1 MPPKTPRKARR
12 QNPQNSQAL
21 AVQASDYD
29 TEVLEVATAT
39 VPTRSPAEINF
50 IVIRRYVPSLESIIC
65 YAPSAQLY
73 TMQSTGTWEKESG
86 VEGTLF
92 VCQLTPSPVTGG
104 GRHCI
109 VVLNRKGLENLIVE
123 SGEIQHV
130 EIGADSFLMLG
141 FKPRAQSHEEDMKVL
156 GLFIHAESP
165 PKEEICQIIKEHW
178 EEAVRER
185 SLAGGDDGITNL
197 GDGFIPSRGEEED
210 QKVMGRRL
218 SLSELFGKQ

>member
-1 MPPKTPRKARR
+1 MPPKTPRKTRR
-12 QNPQNSQAL
+12 SNPQSSQNV

-29 TEVLEVATAT
+29 TEAIEVSN
-39 VPTRSPAEINF
+39 VPARTPAEINF
-50 IVIRRYVPSLESIIC
+50 SVLSRYVPSLENIIC

-73 TMQSTGTWEKESG
+73 TMQQTGTWEKEST

-141 FKPRAQSHEEDMKVL
+141 FKPRAQNHDEDMKVL

-165 PKEEICQIIKEHW
+165 SKEEICQIIKGHW

-185 SLAGGDDGITNL
+185 SMAGGDDGITNL
-197 GDGFIPSRGEEED
+197 GDGFIPSREEEED
-210 QKVMGRRL
+210 QKVLGRRL
-218 SLSELFGKQ
+218 SLSELFRKQ

>member
-1 MPPKTPRKARR
+1 MPPKTPRKSRR
-12 QNPQNSQAL
+12 GNPQSSQAAL
-21 AVQASDYD
+21 VQASDYD
-29 TEVLEVATAT
+29 TEAFEVSN
-39 VPTRSPAEINF
+39 VPTRTPAEINF
-50 IVIRRYVPSLESIIC
+50 SVLSRYVPSLETIIC

-73 TMQSTGTWEKESG
+73 TMQSTGSWEKESA

-92 VCQLTPSPVTGG
+92 ICQLTPSPVTGG
-104 GRHCI
+104 GRHC
-109 VVLNRKGLENLIVE
+109 VVLLNRKGLENLIVE

-141 FKPRAQSHEEDMKVL
+141 FKPRSQNNEEDMKVL
-156 GLFIHAESP
+156 GLFIQAESP
-165 PKEEICQIIKEHW
+165 PKEEICQIIKGHW

-185 SLAGGDDGITNL
+185 SLAGGNDGITNL
-197 GDGFIPSRGEEED
+197 GDGFIPSRQEEGD

>member
-1 MPPKTPRKARR
+1 MPPKTPRKSRR
-12 QNPQNSQAL
+12 QNQA
-21 AVQASDYD
+21 APVQASDYD
-29 TEVLEVATAT
+29 TEAVEVPAL
-39 VPTRSPAEINF
+39 PTRTPAEINF
-50 IVIRRYVPSLESIIC
+50 SVLRRYVPSLENIIC

-73 TMQSTGTWEKESG
+73 TMQPTGTWEKESG

-92 VCQLTPSPVTGG
+92 VCRLTSSPVTGG

-141 FKPRAQSHEEDMKVL
+141 FKPRAQSLEEDMKVL
-156 GLFIHAESP
+156 GLFIQAESP
-165 PKEEICQIIKEHW
+165 PKEEVCQIIKGHW